1 MYFKLNYMMNNY
13 KVFAFAAKT
22 LLFGLLFAGCGKNLP
37 EVKEVGVESISLS
50 EELSS
55 GVTLLKGTTLNIG
68 WKVTVLPENA
78 TDRAENFSSSNP
90 DVVSVNGNGMLTA
103 KTEGVATITIS
114 VGGKNVEFTVTS
126 VDKIIVPA
134 TAIQILASELQLKKG
149 EQHNLLSL
157 IMLTPLE
164 ANDGLNYASSDPE
177 VVSITQEG
185 LLEGI
190 SKGTAT
196 ITVSSRQNPSVNATI
211 TVEIVPFSGDYPRE
225 GWTMTASHELMIATG
240 DPEGNSLSAAI
251 DGDLATNFCLVRPG
265 KTSGTTTKV
274 TVPSGAAIYFT
285 VDMKTAQD
293 VNYFRIRHR
302 NITQAFI
309 RWYGFDE
316 ISGSNDGIN
325 FEVIATDVVIPDAA
339 TASLQE
345 TVDIPLPK
353 SNYRY
358 LKFYAQ
364 KAQCFNQGSYTSQGN
379 TVQIQELYLG
389 ITP

>member
-1 MYFKLNYMMNNY
+1 MNNY
-13 KVFAFAAKT
+13 KMFAFAAKF
-22 LLFGLLFAGCGKNLP
+22 LLFGLLFAGCGKNFL

-50 EELSS
+50 EELRN
-55 GVTLLKGTTLNIG
+55 GVTLLKGTTLNVG

-78 TDRAENFSSSNP
+78 TDRAENFSSSHP
-90 DVVSVNGNGMLTA
+90 DVVSVDGNGILTA

-177 VVSITQEG
+177 VVSTNQEG

-190 SKGTAT
+190 APGTAT
-196 ITVSSRQNPSVNATI
+196 ITVSSKQNPSVNATI
-211 TVEIVPFSGDYPRE
+211 TVEVVPFSGDYPRE

-240 DPEGNSLSAAI
+240 NPEGNSALAAI

-274 TVPSGAAIYFT
+274 TVPSGEAIYFI

-316 ISGSNDGIN
+316 ISGSNDGTN

-364 KAQCFNQGSYTSQGN
+364 KAQCFNLSSYTSQGN

-389 ITP
+389 VTP

>member
-1 MYFKLNYMMNNY
+1 MLNNN
-13 KVFAFAAKT
+13 KVFVFAAT
-22 LLFGLLFAGCGKNLP
+22 FLLFGLLVAGCGKNIP
-37 EVKEVGVESISLS
+37 EVKEVGVNSITLS
-50 EELSS
+50 EELGN

-90 DVVSVNGNGMLTA
+90 DVASVNGMGVVTA
-103 KTEGVATITIS
+103 KTEGTADITIS
-114 VGGKNVEFTVTS
+114 VGGKNVEFTVT
-126 VDKIIVPA
+126 VVNKIIVPA
-134 TAIQILASELQLKKG
+134 TGIRLASSELELKKG
-149 EQHNLLSL
+149 ETFDLLSQ
-157 IMLTPLE
+157 ITLTPLD
-164 ANDGLNYASSDPE
+164 ANDGLNYTSSDPG
-177 VVSITQEG
+177 VVSINEEG

-190 SKGTAT
+190 SSGTAT
-196 ITVSSRQNPSVNATI
+196 ITVTSRHTPSVNATL
-211 TVEIVPFSGDYPRE
+211 TVHVVAFSGDYPRT
-225 GWTMTASHELMIATG
+225 GWTVTASHELMIATG
-240 DPEGNSLSAAI
+240 NPEGNSLAAAI

-316 ISGSNDGIN
+316 ISGSNDGTN
-325 FEVIATDVVIPDAA
+325 FQVIATDVVIPDAA
-339 TASLQE
+339 TASQQE
-345 TVDIPLPK
+345 SVNIPLPK
-353 SNYRY
+353 SSYRY
-358 LKFYAQ
+358 LKFHAQ
-364 KAQCFNQGSYTSQGN
+364 KAPCFYQSSYTSQGN

-389 ITP
+389 VTP